1 MQRISI
7 LILCVILF
15 SGCAGLRTL
24 RETEEP
30 EGNFVEVARLGIN
43 IKIDIINN
51 EIVVTAV
58 QKDFPAEIAGI
69 KRGDI
74 IVSADRKIMTD
85 KKAFTSLM
93 DNKQRGDHILLVINR
108 KGQQIKFDIEPRMIK
123 VRPTEIKIIK
133 LLDENKKVT
142 IAVVVSEVKNSY
154 QNVPKDWSDS
164 VRNNLQSDHE
174 SGLLSGFGEDEK
186 FSVVD
191 RSRLKQILDEFQF
204 NQLGFVSD
212 KLRAKIGEMTGA
224 THILDISF
232 SRFEGRFNDMDDIS
246 NARLV
251 EIESGKVL
259 AVDRIT
265 TH

>member
-1 MQRISI
+1 MRRISI

-15 SGCAGLRTL
+15 SGCAGLRTQ
-24 RETEEP
+24 RESEEP
-30 EGNFVEVARLGIN
+30 EGNFVEWASLGVNPVGIKNEVVVAPRKG
-43 IKIDIINN
+43 
-51 EIVVTAV
+51 
-58 QKDFPAEIAGI
+58 FPAELAGV
-69 KRGDI
+69 KLGDI
-74 IVSADRKIMTD
+74 IVSVDGKIITTI
-85 KKAFTSLM
+85 KAFNSLM
-93 DNKQRGDHILLVINR
+93 ENKQRGDHVLLVINR
-108 KGQQIKFDIEPRMIK
+108 NGQQIKFDIEPRMIK
-123 VRPTEIKIIK
+123 VRPTEIKISK

-164 VRNNLQSDHE
+164 IRNNLQSDHE

-232 SRFEGRFNDMDDIS
+232 SRFQGRFNGKDDILY
-246 NARLV
+246 ARLL

-259 AVDRIT
+259 AVDQIT